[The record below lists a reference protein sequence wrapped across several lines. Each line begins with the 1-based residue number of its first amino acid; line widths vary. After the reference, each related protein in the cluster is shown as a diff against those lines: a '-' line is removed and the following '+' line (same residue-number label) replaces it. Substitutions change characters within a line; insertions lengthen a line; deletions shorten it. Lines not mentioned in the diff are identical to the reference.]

1 MFFVVKIIMFKIY
14 EIYFIYIKI
23 LEGSEVE
30 KKENLL
36 KIRRYKVNVYILKV
50 KKKKFLCI

>member
-30 KKENLL
+30 KR
-36 KIRRYKVNVYILKV
+36 KIY
-50 KKKKFLCI
+50 

>member
-23 LEGSEVE
+23 LEGGEVD
-30 KKENLL
+30 
-36 KIRRYKVNVYILKV
+36 
-50 KKKKFLCI
+50 